1 MYIQYEIQHS
11 TISVNWQLLNA
22 QTDIACDPTI
32 GGGSHMQVWIGSYL
46 MLWLQAIAAPFFGLA
61 NSCLKNDLN
70 YTVSKWFM

>member
-32 GGGSHMQVWIGSYL
+32 GGGSHMQV
-46 MLWLQAIAAPFFGLA
+46 
-61 NSCLKNDLN
+61 
-70 YTVSKWFM
+70 